1 MGLYADVADVAN
13 RYEGEIPA
21 SRRDWI
27 ATLVEDAEQ
36 VLYTEIPSL
45 DERVGDGRLSA
56 GTVRRVVC
64 SMVLAVVRNPSG
76 YSSQTAGEFSY
87 SFQGAG
93 GTGANPGGRLVL
105 SAADRR
111 ALLGS
116 RRATTVP
123 MHDPALSRPMRRPV
137 LRPAPE
143 PASRP
148 LPSQRG
154 ED

>member
-1 MGLYADVADVAN
+1 MGLYAEVADVAA
-13 RYEGEIPA
+13 RFEGEIPA

-27 ATLVEDAEQ
+27 ATLLEDAEQ
-36 VLYTEIPSL
+36 VLYAEIPSL
-45 DERVGDGRLSA
+45 DSRVADGRTSA
-56 GTVRRVVC
+56 AMVRRVLC
-64 SMVLAVVRNPSG
+64 SMVLAVIRNPSG

-93 GTGANPGGRLVL
+93 GTGANPGGRLAL

-116 RRATTVP
+116 RRAMTVP
-123 MHDPALSRPMRRPV
+123 MHDPAVRHPLRRPV

-148 LPSQRG
+148 LPG
-154 ED
+154 EQGEG